1 MCLQKQETNMGVSV
15 NSSHGQ
21 LITPENHMT
30 S

>member
-1 MCLQKQETNMGVSV
+1 MANNRQSV

-21 LITPENHMT
+21 LVNSTTIML